1 MRNSSFAFLLLSLW
15 TLSALHAQNAIPRWD
30 SVRVLESNILL
41 RNPAAGGFNIPEFS
55 PIDLDQDG
63 TQDLFVFDRSG
74 KKVITFLNR
83 GTAGQVDYDFA
94 PEYVS
99 AFPAGITD
107 FALLRDFN
115 CDGKADL
122 FFGTSNGIKVYENTS
137 VSGNLSFQLFRDT
150 LLTDLGAGPAVAY
163 LYQGDLPD
171 FVDVDGD
178 SDLDMLTFNQ
188 FGTVVEWHK
197 NLAVENTGNCNG
209 LELIRA
215 DACWGNF
222 QESGLNQTITLGINC
237 RVAPGQTQPVK
248 PSAHSGST
256 IAAFDEDADGDYEL
270 VIGDLTYDGLTY
282 LHNAGTNVDAEMDSI
297 DATFPSYA
305 ASVQL
310 DVFAAAFFMDANNDG
325 KKDMLVGANN
335 PNVSVNYD
343 NSWYYQNIAP
353 GNGVVLERVTRNF
366 LTSEMI
372 DAGLCAFPVLFDHN
386 ADGLMDLVV
395 GNYSRK
401 ITASNVNSGLVLYEN
416 TGTANSPEFRLTSRN
431 YAALTNAFNP
441 AILGMT
447 PAFGDMDGDGDQ
459 DLMIGDADGKLH
471 YVQNTAPSGQVA
483 NFPNVTVQYF
493 NIDIGQ
499 FATPSLADIDRD
511 GDLDLIVGEITGNLN
526 FFENT
531 GTAQVAV
538 FSNIPNTETWGN
550 VDTEPICCT
559 GFSVPF
565 IFENPQTNRFDM
577 IVGSEKGDLFYYKD
591 FESEL
596 GGTFTLDQGNFGEMK
611 EGQRTA
617 IVGGDLNGDNVWEW
631 MVGNVRGGI
640 GFYSGNGL
648 VSTDADPLVPMTSDW
663 SVFPNP
669 SANLF
674 NIKVEQH
681 LANGTMSISLLN
693 LQGQELLAQTNLAA
707 AKGTTLDLSSFA
719 PGIYFL
725 RMELNGVFGGV
736 KRIEV
741 MR

>member
-1 MRNSSFAFLLLSLW
+1 MKFSGFVFLISCLLLGNQLFG
-15 TLSALHAQNAIPRWD
+15 QNAIPRWD
-30 SVRVLESNILL
+30 SVKVRESNTLL
-41 RNPAAGGFNIPEFS
+41 RNAAAGGFNIPQFS
-55 PIDLDQDG
+55 PIDLDFDG

-74 KKVITFLNR
+74 RKIITFLNR

-94 PEYVS
+94 PEYAS

-122 FFGTSNGIKVYENTS
+122 FFGTSDGIKVYENTS
-137 VSGNLSFQLFRDT
+137 TSGILSFALYRDT
-150 LLTDLGAGPAVAY
+150 LLTDLGAGPAVVY

-178 SDLDMLTFNQ
+178 NDLDLLTFNQ

-197 NLAVENTGNCNG
+197 NLSVENTGNCNG
-209 LELIRA
+209 IELIRA

-222 QESGLNQTITLGINC
+222 QENGLNQTITLGINC
-237 RVAPGQTQPVK
+237 RVAPGQAQPVK

-282 LHNAGTNVDAEMDSI
+282 VHNAGTNVDAEMDLI
-297 DATFPSYA
+297 DPTFPSYA
-305 ASVQL
+305 ASVQI

-343 NSWYYQNIAP
+343 NSWYYQNIST
-353 GNGVVLERVTRNF
+353 GNGVLLERVTKNF

-372 DAGLCAFPVLFDHN
+372 DVGLCAFPALFDHN

-401 ITASNVNSGLVLYEN
+401 ITASNVASGLTLYEN
-416 TGTANSPEFRLTSRN
+416 TGTITAPVFTLITRN
-431 YAALTNAFNP
+431 YENLSNAFNP

-459 DLMIGDADGKLH
+459 DMIIGDSEGLLH
-471 YVQNTAPSGQVA
+471 YAQNTAPSGQVA
-483 NFPNVTVQYF
+483 NFPNVSVQYS

-499 FATPSLADIDRD
+499 FATPTLADIDRD

-531 GTAQVAV
+531 GTAQVAA
-538 FSNIPNTETWGN
+538 FSNVPNTDTWGN
-550 VDTEPICCT
+550 VDTEPICCI
-559 GFSVPF
+559 GFSVPY
-565 IFENPQTNRFDM
+565 IFENPQTNRFDL
-577 IVGSEKGDLFYYKD
+577 IVGSEKGDLMYY
-591 FESEL
+591 
-596 GGTFTLDQGNFGEMK
+596 
-611 EGQRTA
+611 
-617 IVGGDLNGDNVWEW
+617 
-631 MVGNVRGGI
+631 
-640 GFYSGNGL
+640 
-648 VSTDADPLVPMTSDW
+648 
-663 SVFPNP
+663 
-669 SANLF
+669 
-674 NIKVEQH
+674 
-681 LANGTMSISLLN
+681 
-693 LQGQELLAQTNLAA
+693 
-707 AKGTTLDLSSFA
+707 
-719 PGIYFL
+719 
-725 RMELNGVFGGV
+725 
-736 KRIEV
+736 
-741 MR
+741 

>member
-1 MRNSSFAFLLLSLW
+1 MKVLRLNLLLVFLFA
-15 TLSALHAQNAIPRWD
+15 TLGAFAQNAIPRWD
-30 SVRVLESNILL
+30 SVRVFESNILL
-41 RNPAAGGFNIPEFS
+41 RNADAGGFNIPEFS
-55 PIDLDQDG
+55 PIDLDLDG
-63 TQDLFVFDRSG
+63 TMDLFVFDRSG
-74 KKVITFLNR
+74 RKIVTFLNR

-94 PEYVS
+94 PEYAN

-107 FALLRDFN
+107 FALCRDFN
-115 CDGKADL
+115 CDGKVDL

-137 VSGNLSFQLFRDT
+137 SSTLSFQLFADT
-150 LLTDLGAGPAVAY
+150 LLTDMGAGPAVVY

-178 SDLDMLTFNQ
+178 TDLDLLTFNQ

-197 NLAVENTGNCNG
+197 NMAVENTGNCDG
-209 LELIRA
+209 LELQLA
-215 DACWGNF
+215 DPCWGNF
-222 QESGLNQTITLGINC
+222 QESGLNQTITLGFNC
-237 RVAPGQTQPVK
+237 RMAAPQPGVPVK

-282 LHNAGTNVDAEMDSI
+282 LHNAGTNVDAEMDSV

-305 ASVQL
+305 ASVQI

-343 NSWYYQNIAP
+343 NSWYYENIDP
-353 GNGVVLERVTRNF
+353 GNGVLLERVTKNF
-366 LTSEMI
+366 LTSEMV
-372 DAGLCAFPVLFDHN
+372 DVGLCAFPVLFDHN
-386 ADGLMDLVV
+386 ADGLMDLIV

-416 TGTANSPEFRLTSRN
+416 TGTAQNPEFTLTSRN
-431 YAALTNAFNP
+431 YASLTNAFNP
-441 AILGMT
+441 AIFGMS

-459 DLMIGDADGKLH
+459 DLIIGDADGKLH
-471 YVQNTAPSGQVA
+471 YVQNTAPTGQVA
-483 NFPNVTVQYF
+483 SFPNVTVQYS
-493 NIDIGQ
+493 NIDVGQ
-499 FATPSLADIDRD
+499 FATPSIADIDRD
-511 GDLDLIVGEITGNLN
+511 GDVDLVVGEISGNLN

-531 GTAQVAV
+531 GTPQAPV
-538 FSNIPNTETWGN
+538 FSNVPTTESWGD

-559 GFSVPF
+559 GFSVPY

-577 IVGSEKGDLFYYKD
+577 IVGSEKGDLFYYND

-596 GGTFTLDQGNFGEMK
+596 GNAFTLDQANFGEIK

-617 IVGGDLNGDNVWEW
+617 ITGGDLNNDGIWEW
-631 MVGNVRGGI
+631 MAGNVRGGL

-648 VSTDADPLVPMTSDW
+648 VSTNFASMVTNAAEWMIY
-663 SVFPNP
+663 PNP
-669 SANLF
+669 STGIINVEFTDHHAVGEMNLT
-674 NIKVEQH
+674 
-681 LANGTMSISLLN
+681 LLSI
-693 LQGQELLAQTNLAA
+693 QGQQLAQKNNASA
-707 AKGTTLDLSSFA
+707 AKGTTLDLSNLA
-719 PGIYFL
+719 PGVYFL

-736 KRIEV
+736 KRIEI